1 MYHQLLP
8 KYELYPTMGKFQQ
21 YQTTKYNSPYNSTGL
36 NINQL
41 YDNDQKPKHSISAQ
55 LDSIQRIQ

>member
-1 MYHQLLP
+1 
-8 KYELYPTMGKFQQ
+8 MGKFQQ

-41 YDNDQKPKHSISAQ
+41 YDNDQNQNIPYQHN
-55 LDSIQRIQ
+55 LIQYNAFNKKYAILI